1 MSHLHS
7 LQSLSQCWVSFHTLV
22 ASSVNCLG
30 CELVYFIFVHS
41 YQRKKKKTTQEKHAI
56 TWHDDTSQTIELKGQ
71 MAANESANGS
81 LRTAEDFKT
90 SACGA
95 IWGAAQEEDPAF
107 RNKQTENLQQC
118 QEECQDLKMM
128 LHLATQDSRCR
139 LCPEGWLWWRRHC
152 YFFSVG
158 LQEDRRWNES
168 AEFCQEHNSSLVVI
182 KDDAEMDFLQG
193 VMCNATKF
201 PFLWVGLTDSQQE
214 GRWLWLNG
222 KDVQDPLAVQWDNDD
237 RDCADLRG
245 GGTLFAADCEEY
257 GPWACKRES

>member
-1 MSHLHS
+1 M
-7 LQSLSQCWVSFHTLV
+7 
-22 ASSVNCLG
+22 
-30 CELVYFIFVHS
+30 CEV
-41 YQRKKKKTTQEKHAI
+41 
-56 TWHDDTSQTIELKGQ
+56 ELKGQ
-71 MAANESANGS
+71 MAANESADGL

-90 SACGA
+90 SACGDTKSCKKLYLTYKGAVAIAAISLITAIILSSVLFA

-107 RNKQTENLQQC
+107 QNKQTENLQQC
-118 QEECQDLKMM
+118 QKERQDLKMM
-128 LHLATQDSRCR
+128 LHLATQAVVFVSALPEDSRCR
-139 LCPEGWLWWRRHC
+139 LCPDGWLWWRRHC

-158 LQEDRRWNES
+158 LQENRRWKES

-214 GRWLWLNG
+214 GRWLWLSG
-222 KDVQDPLAVQWDNDD
+222 KDVQDHLPLAVQWDSDD

-257 GPWACKRES
+257 GPWVCKRES

>member
-1 MSHLHS
+1 MPRRHKSKN
-7 LQSLSQCWVSFHTLV
+7 T
-22 ASSVNCLG
+22 
-30 CELVYFIFVHS
+30 CEV
-41 YQRKKKKTTQEKHAI
+41 K
-56 TWHDDTSQTIELKGQ
+56 LKGQ
-71 MAANESANGS
+71 MAANESADGS
-81 LRTAEDFKT
+81 RRAPEDFRS
-90 SACGA
+90 SACGDTKSLKKSHLACRGAVAIAAISLITAIILSSILFA
-95 IWGAAQEEDPAF
+95 IWGAAREEDPTF
-107 RNKQTENLQQC
+107 QNKQTENLQQC
-118 QEECQDLKMM
+118 QKQCEDLKMM

-158 LQEDRRWNES
+158 LQENRRWKES
-168 AEFCQEHNSSLVVI
+168 AEFCQEHNSSLVEI

-214 GRWLWLNG
+214 GRWLWLSG
-222 KDVQDPLAVQWDNDD
+222 KDIQDHLPLAVHWDSDD

-245 GGTLFAADCEEY
+245 DGTLFAADCEEY